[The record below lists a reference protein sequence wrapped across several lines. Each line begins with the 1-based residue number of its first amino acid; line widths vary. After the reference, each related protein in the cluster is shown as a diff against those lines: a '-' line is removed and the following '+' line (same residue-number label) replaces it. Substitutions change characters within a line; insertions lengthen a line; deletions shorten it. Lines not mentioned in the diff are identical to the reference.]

1 MNKKRK
7 KLKKKNPMANLLSLP
22 MLRNKI
28 VKDKKKIYNRKKLKL
43 ENE

>member
-1 MNKKRK
+1 MSKKRK
-7 KLKKKNPMANLLSLP
+7 KLKKKNPMAKLLISP

-28 VKDKKKIYNRKKLKL
+28 LRNKKKIYNRKKLNL